1 MERLMKILILS
12 LLSLIVISCTHEEQ
26 GAPEDGENKQEKE
39 NLKNHVLTEKDILG
53 DLNQALSET
62 ETLLETAKLTK
73 ENLNASNEDTIGN
86 TVVSAINLISSAADK
101 LKSASEKVHD
111 LSKSEG
117 VNVEDVKGA
126 RDKVTSAAVAAKE
139 AVDLAE
145 KEKQNI
151 QIAYKAQMEEPKP
164 ASETE
169 EVKKAKVAVA
179 EVSQA
184 MDKAGNDL
192 VEAVKVV
199 KEALDKSKI
208 EAITNT
214 ESKIGEVVGLV
225 IKIAEKTEEIVQE
238 VLNPLNA
245 T

>member
-1 MERLMKILILS
+1 M
-12 LLSLIVISCTHEEQ
+12 
-26 GAPEDGENKQEKE
+26 
-39 NLKNHVLTEKDILG
+39 G

-126 RDKVTSAAVAAKE
+126 RDKVTSAALAAKE

-169 EVKKAKVAVA
+169 EVKKAKVAV
-179 EVSQA
+179 E
-184 MDKAGNDL
+184 
-192 VEAVKVV
+192 
-199 KEALDKSKI
+199 
-208 EAITNT
+208 
-214 ESKIGEVVGLV
+214 
-225 IKIAEKTEEIVQE
+225 
-238 VLNPLNA
+238 
-245 T
+245 